1 LSVIYLSYFRN
12 AKQINLTELRQRVII
27 NENPYAIAN
36 ELEKRPETVDNPQC
50 AVQENDNTEEQEAIY
65 AFID

>member
-12 AKQINLTELRQRVII
+12 AKQINLTERVTI

-36 ELEKRPETVDNPQC
+36 ELGKKPETVDNPQC
-50 AVQENDNTEEQEAIY
+50 ALQENIDTEEQEAIY